1 MTRFWIAPAIVS
13 AALGCATQRGPEPGA
28 APTEAAR
35 HRAALATL
43 SVENE
48 TDLALEIAFRTAVPP
63 IQETIIG
70 RVAANARAAM
80 APVPAGEPVIM
91 VARRAD
97 GAEYLGKVQSFPLD
111 GAVVWSIPKA
121 ATFLL
126 REPAK

>member
-1 MTRFWIAPAIVS
+1 MRNSLLILVTLTVS
-13 AALGCATQRGPEPGA
+13 ACASQGGAEPA
-28 APTEAAR
+28 TPSDAAR

-43 SVENE
+43 SVVNE
-48 TDLALEIAFRTAVPP
+48 TSLSLQIAFRTAVPP
-63 IQETIIG
+63 IQETVIG
-70 RVAANARAAM
+70 RVEPNARAAM

-97 GAEYLGKVQSFPLD
+97 GAEYQGRVQSFPLD
-111 GAVVWSIPKA
+111 GAVVWSIPKT